1 MIQLQPHSS
10 KADILVVDDTPVNLR
25 LLSNLLSEQGYE
37 VRKAINGQMA
47 LTAIRTAPPDLILLD
62 VMMPDI
68 TGYEVCTHLK
78 QNQKTAQIPV
88 IFLSALNDVND
99 KVKGFTVGG
108 SDYITKPFEYEE
120 IFVRINNQLALRT
133 AEQKLWQLNEEL
145 EQRVR
150 QRQKELEMANV
161 QLQQM
166 AFHDAL
172 TGLPNRIQFR
182 QQLDTALI
190 DQISPKQLAVLF
202 IDCDRF
208 KVVNDSLGHLVGDE
222 LLIALSQRLEQLMQP
237 HYTLARL
244 GGDEFAVL
252 LPQLMGIEEAVQ
264 KADEILEMLSQPFK
278 LNQYEVFINASIG
291 IALSSQDYKDPEY
304 LLRDADTALYQAK
317 ANGRGCYH
325 IFDRTLHLAVVN
337 ALELESELHRAVH
350 AQQLVVH
357 YQPIICLKTGNI
369 EGFEALVRW
378 YHPTRGLI
386 SPESFIP
393 IAEETG
399 LMTQISHWVLKQ
411 ACTQLQVWQQQL
423 GLQSSLFMSVNLS
436 TRQFAQ
442 LDLVEQIEQVLDQ
455 TQIHPRCLKLEITED
470 AIMDNPTTAAEIL
483 QQLRQR
489 QIQLGID
496 DFGTGYSSL
505 SYLHSFPV
513 DTLKID
519 QSFVKH
525 LDGTPENLKL
535 VSVILGIAQTMNM
548 SVIAEGI
555 ETQQQLTQLRS
566 LDCNLGQGYY
576 FSEPLPPEKAIMLV
590 TEKPKWLDLI
600 NFDDN
605 PHE

>member
-1 MIQLQPHSS
+1 MMIQLQPHSS

-47 LTAIRTAPPDLILLD
+47 LTAVSTAPPDLILLD
-62 VMMPDI
+62 INMPDL
-68 TGYEVCTHLK
+68 TGYEVCTQLK
-78 QNQKTAQIPV
+78 NNQKTAQIPV
-88 IFLSALNDVND
+88 IFLSALSDVND

-120 IFVRINNQLALRT
+120 IVLRVNNQLALKT
-133 AEQKLWQLNEEL
+133 AEEQLWRLNAQL

-150 QRQKELEMANV
+150 QRTQQLETANA
-161 QLQQM
+161 QLQQI
-166 AFHDAL
+166 AFHDTL

-182 QQLDTALI
+182 QQLDTALTQPTP
-190 DQISPKQLAVLF
+190 DGQLAVLF

-222 LLIALSQRLEQLMQP
+222 LLIALSQRINQSLQP
-237 HYTLARL
+237 HEILARL
-244 GGDEFAVL
+244 GGDEFALL
-252 LPQLMGIEEAVQ
+252 LPQVRGAKEAVQ
-264 KADEILEMLSQPFK
+264 TAEKILGILSQPFK

-291 IALSSQDYKDPEY
+291 IALSCLDHKDSEH

-337 ALELESELHRAVH
+337 ALELESELHRAVDQ
-350 AQQLVVH
+350 QQLVVH
-357 YQPIICLKTGNI
+357 YQPILSLTTGTI

-411 ACTQLQVWQQQL
+411 ACHQLRVWQQQGEL
-423 GLQSSLFMSVNLS
+423 HDSVFVSVNLS
-436 TRQFAQ
+436 TQQFAQ
-442 LDLVEQIEQVLDQ
+442 LDLVEQIEQVLKE
-455 TQIHPRCLKLEITED
+455 THIHPRCLKLEITEN

-483 QQLRQR
+483 QQLQQR

-519 QSFVKH
+519 RSFIEH
-525 LDGTPENLKL
+525 LDGTPENVKL

-555 ETQQQLTQLRS
+555 ETQQQLVQLRS

-576 FSEPLPPEKAIMLV
+576 FSEPLPPEKAIKLA
-590 TEKPKWLDLI
+590 TEQSKWLDLI
-600 NFDDN
+600 
-605 PHE
+605 HE